1 MMLISH
7 KDTSALLAD
16 RLTASPAAGAHPFQM
31 PAAPFRRQKGA
42 IALGSPDP
50 WHTNR
55 LPPLKNVSL

>member
-31 PAAPFRRQKGA
+31 PAAPFGGRKVSSHLE
-42 IALGSPDP
+42 ALIPGILIVY
-50 WHTNR
+50 R
-55 LPPLKNVSL
+55 L